1 MSPELLDDVRWHALT
16 GEDVLERLETTTDG
30 LASDE
35 VPKRQERFGRNLLPA
50 PEPPGVLEILLHQFK
65 SPLIYILL
73 VAGAVALLVGEG
85 VDAAFIMAVLVL
97 NAGIGTWQE
106 WKAEKSAA
114 GLQKLLVVQAR
125 VLRDGREETLS
136 AEELVPGD
144 VVSLESG
151 NRVPADLRILQARN
165 LRVDESLL
173 TGESL
178 ATEKFSSP
186 VDEGTG
192 VSDQAS
198 MAFAGSTVSTGRSL
212 GVVVA
217 TGLGTEVGR
226 ISRSVTE
233 SASGKPPLLIRMER
247 FAHQIAYFVVGASIV
262 LGLIAAW
269 QGMPWIQV
277 FFLAVALA
285 VSAIPE
291 GLPVALT
298 VALSVATSRMAKRK
312 VIVRKLTAVESLGS
326 CQIIASDKT
335 GTLTVNQQ
343 TVTLVQASGGERFT
357 VSGGGYRG
365 EGVVERGDGGSP
377 GEEARA
383 LLEELG
389 RASILCNE
397 ASLSRNGGSGIGGS
411 ESGGSGIGGSES
423 GGSQSGGGE
432 RGGPVSDESQG
443 SEDWRHSGDAMDVAL
458 LAFGYKLELDPEQ
471 VRNEHPT
478 LGEIPFESER
488 RYAATFYRDNGKVGV
503 AVKGAVERVL
513 PLCREMRTIGGAEP
527 VDQERL
533 EADSIKVAEEGYR
546 VLAVASGTLESGLV
560 SKDPTEDDLPP
571 LTLLG
576 LVGFIDPLRPEAKDA
591 VAACRKAGLEV
602 MMITG
607 DHPATAAAISRD
619 LGIADEDS
627 DIITGDELE
636 GWGETDDPSYIEA
649 IRSHHVFARV
659 SPLQKLHI
667 VEGLVNGG
675 VFVAVTGDGVND
687 APALRRAHIGV
698 AMGSGTDVAKDTA
711 EMIVADDS
719 FASIVAGVEEG
730 RHAFANVRK
739 VIYLLISTGAAE
751 VLLFLLALLT
761 RMPLPLFAVQILWLN
776 LVTNGIQDVA
786 LAFEGGEPGAMK
798 RPPRKPAEGIFNRL
812 MVEQTIVSGLVMG
825 ILAFGSWRWMLGN
838 GWEEETAR
846 NSVLMLMVLLQNI
859 HVFNCRSEYESA
871 FRVPLRR
878 NVVLV
883 LGVLAAHGIHILA
896 LHLPLLQV
904 VLRTEPISLAQWGVL
919 FLLALPLLVVM
930 EIYKWV
936 RARPMDRKVASG
948 GSSRDSGGGS

>member
-1 MSPELLDDVRWHALT
+1 
-16 GEDVLERLETTTDG
+16 
-30 LASDE
+30 
-35 VPKRQERFGRNLLPA
+35 
-50 PEPPGVLEILLHQFK
+50 
-65 SPLIYILL
+65 
-73 VAGAVALLVGEG
+73 
-85 VDAAFIMAVLVL
+85 
-97 NAGIGTWQE
+97 
-106 WKAEKSAA
+106 
-114 GLQKLLVVQAR
+114 
-125 VLRDGREETLS
+125 
-136 AEELVPGD
+136 
-144 VVSLESG
+144 
-151 NRVPADLRILQARN
+151 
-165 LRVDESLL
+165 VDESLL

-178 ATEKFSSP
+178 ATEKSSSP

-397 ASLSRNGGSGIGGS
+397 ASLSRNGGSRNGGS
-411 ESGGSGIGGSES
+411 ESGGSESGGSES
-423 GGSQSGGGE
+423 GGSESGGSESGGSESGGSESGGSENGGSQSGGGE

-513 PLCREMRTIGGAEP
+513 PLCHEMRTIGGAEP

-533 EADSIKVAEEGYR
+533 EADSVKLAEEGYR
-546 VLAVASGTLESGLV
+546 VLAVASGTLENGLV

-649 IRSHHVFARV
+649 VRSHHVFARV

-751 VLLFLLALLT
+751 VSSSS
-761 RMPLPLFAVQILWLN
+761 WL
-776 LVTNGIQDVA
+776 
-786 LAFEGGEPGAMK
+786 
-798 RPPRKPAEGIFNRL
+798 
-812 MVEQTIVSGLVMG
+812 S
-825 ILAFGSWRWMLGN
+825 
-838 GWEEETAR
+838 
-846 NSVLMLMVLLQNI
+846 
-859 HVFNCRSEYESA
+859 
-871 FRVPLRR
+871 
-878 NVVLV
+878 
-883 LGVLAAHGIHILA
+883 
-896 LHLPLLQV
+896 
-904 VLRTEPISLAQWGVL
+904 
-919 FLLALPLLVVM
+919 
-930 EIYKWV
+930 
-936 RARPMDRKVASG
+936 
-948 GSSRDSGGGS
+948 